1 MSQKNLVFE
10 LLRFISI
17 DSLNEDECKGN
28 VQIIK
33 RLNLNTKFYKFG
45 KIQHTQKTQVRM
57 TKCQHLVNKIISL
70 AEYTLVNIE
79 MGLQSRKSG

>member
-45 KIQHTQKTQVRM
+45 KIQHT
-57 TKCQHLVNKIISL
+57 
-70 AEYTLVNIE
+70 
-79 MGLQSRKSG
+79 